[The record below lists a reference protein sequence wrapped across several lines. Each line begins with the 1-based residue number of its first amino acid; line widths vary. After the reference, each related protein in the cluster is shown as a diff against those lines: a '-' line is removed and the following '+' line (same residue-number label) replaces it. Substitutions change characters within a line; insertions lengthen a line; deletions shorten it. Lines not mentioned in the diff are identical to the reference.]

1 MLMIFW
7 WWWLIFLS
15 FFPSLPESLS
25 PPASSSSPLFVQ
37 AEIEEVKREVF
48 TIKLQKEL
56 TFAHIF

>member
-25 PPASSSSPLFVQ
+25 LPPPPSPLSVQ

-48 TIKLQKEL
+48 TIKLQREL